1 MYRPDRLSELMA
13 ALGEHHLEPK
23 QMVLVHADIE
33 SEPSM
38 VLISAT
44 KGGAPSLR
52 VLPPLILH
60 DSTEK
65 TGVRKLSPRAQKI
78 YDTMSFFENGD

>member
-1 MYRPDRLSELMA
+1 MA
-13 ALGEHHLEPK
+13 ALHLQKLEPK
-23 QMVLVHADIE
+23 TMIFVHADAE

-52 VLPPLILH
+52 VLPPLFLH
-60 DSTEK
+60 DTAEK
-65 TGVRKLSPRAQKI
+65 SETRTLSHRAQKI
-78 YDTMSFFENGD
+78 YDTMSFDGNGEN